1 MVSRLRAAGAAV
13 VPPIIVSRVMWL
25 AVVLGVALISFH
37 TTPLMDAIRGSLL
50 HWDAIS
56 YIDIVEHGY
65 PAHLDY
71 HDAFLPGYPMTVRVV
86 QLVARDPIVAAWIAS
101 LLAEAVALWYGMR
114 LVSAERDRS
123 GGTFAVWL
131 LALAPT
137 ALFLV
142 APFTESA
149 FIAAAAAALYHARQ
163 GRPLA
168 AAVAAA
174 AATAVRLTGLALI
187 PALALET
194 LARNRWR
201 PGRDLLRIAIVPI
214 PLLAYC
220 AYMQAHTGDAL
231 ALLHAEQ
238 LPSFG
243 QRPVPPWEGFATT
256 WNTMATALDGEIRS
270 IFARE
275 IAFGLLGLVA
285 CIGMWAS
292 SRIPRSFAMYCSVA
306 WLLTA
311 SLSFWRSEPRYL
323 LALFPAVLLLID
335 LTRRARAA
343 RPAIVV
349 GSAILMCIGTWVFAE
364 GHWLG

>member
-1 MVSRLRAAGAAV
+1 MVARLRAAAAAV
-13 VPPIIVSRVMWL
+13 GPPIILSRVLWL
-25 AVVLGVALISFH
+25 AVVAGVALISFH
-37 TTPLMDAIRGSLL
+37 TTPFMDAVRGSLL
-50 HWDAIS
+50 HWDAVS
-56 YIDIVEHGY
+56 YIDIVERGY

-71 HDAFLPGYPMTVRVV
+71 HDAFLPGYPLTVRIV
-86 QLVARDPIVAAWIAS
+86 QLVARDPIVSAWIAS
-101 LLAEAVALWYGMR
+101 LLAEVVALWYVLR
-114 LVSAERDRS
+114 LVTAERDRS

-137 ALFLV
+137 ALFLT
-142 APFTESA
+142 APFSESA
-149 FIAAAAAALYHARQ
+149 FIAGAAASLYYARQ

-220 AYMQAHTGDAL
+220 AYMKVHTGDAL

-243 QRPVPPWEGFATT
+243 QQPVPPWTGFATT
-256 WNTMATALDGEIRS
+256 WNTMVHALDGETRS

-275 IAFGLLGLVA
+275 IAFGLLGLLA
-285 CIGMWAS
+285 CVGMWAS
-292 SRIPRSFAMYCSVA
+292 SRIPRSFAVYCSVA

-311 SLSFWRSEPRYL
+311 SLSFWRSEPRYF

-335 LTRRARAA
+335 VTRRARAV

-349 GSAILMCIGTWVFAE
+349 GSTALMCIGTWVFAE